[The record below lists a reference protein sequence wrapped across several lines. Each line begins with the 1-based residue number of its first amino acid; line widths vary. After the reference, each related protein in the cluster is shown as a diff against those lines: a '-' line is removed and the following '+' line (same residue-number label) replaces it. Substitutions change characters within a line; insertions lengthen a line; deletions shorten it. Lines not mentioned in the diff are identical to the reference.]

1 MFIMDYTDTMRIISE
16 KSLDAILNQIADAI
30 YHGYDL
36 ASTTGN
42 GDILPSDQL
51 KWILMIP

>member
-1 MFIMDYTDTMRIISE
+1 MGILAAPTFDSIM
-16 KSLDAILNQIADAI
+16 NQIADAI

-42 GDILPSDQL
+42 GDIMPGDDI